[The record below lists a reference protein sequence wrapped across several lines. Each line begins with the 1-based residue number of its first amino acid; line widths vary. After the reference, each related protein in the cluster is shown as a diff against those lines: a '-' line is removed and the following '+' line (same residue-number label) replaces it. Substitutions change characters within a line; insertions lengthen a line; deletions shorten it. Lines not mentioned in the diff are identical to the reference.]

1 MKTIFD
7 IVNKKTFESYEGRI
21 QGNMYT
27 ELSVVIAVIDSIFS
41 IGSKYESTIN
51 VVNRFIHRIGINRNE
66 DDYTTSQFIRD
77 FSNFTDEELANVI
90 FKNRQRTSTNNGI
103 LKAGAV
109 RQIIGIFDNH
119 GIQTKKDLLHHKD
132 ITEVERLVRTVKGQ
146 GSGVSFEYIMMHAGD
161 ENRFK
166 PDRHIYTFFEDLLG
180 YGKLNGKELEKAFFY
195 ELNLVKKLYP
205 FFTARSLDSLM
216 WEHIKFNFK
225 KHE

>member
-1 MKTIFD
+1 M
-7 IVNKKTFESYEGRI
+7 
-21 QGNMYT
+21 
-27 ELSVVIAVIDSIFS
+27 
-41 IGSKYESTIN
+41 
-51 VVNRFIHRIGINRNE
+51 
-66 DDYTTSQFIRD
+66 
-77 FSNFTDEELANVI
+77 
-90 FKNRQRTSTNNGI
+90 
-103 LKAGAV
+103 KAGAV
-109 RQIIGIFDNH
+109 KQIITIFDNH
-119 GIQTKKDLLHHKD
+119 GIQTKKDLLHHKN

-180 YGKLNGKELEKAFFY
+180 YGKLNEKELEKAFFY